1 MSVKRAIKR
10 YNRTIFALSAVYAV
24 TLFAAIYVFNHRLV
38 SGAVAV
44 IVSMLPAL
52 PIIGMFA
59 AIARYLIEE
68 SDEYIRMMEVRK
80 TLVATGFALSIAT
93 IWGFMES
100 FEVVGHVESFYIA
113 VLWFGGLGVG
123 SVVNRFFPPR
133 AA

>member
-1 MSVKRAIKR
+1 MSAKRAIKR

-24 TLFAAIYVFNHRLV
+24 TLFAAIYVFNHHLV

-44 IVSMLPAL
+44 IVSILPAL

-80 TLVATGFALSIAT
+80 TLVATGFALGIAT

-123 SVVNRFFPPR
+123 SVVNRFSPPR

>member
-1 MSVKRAIKR
+1 MSAKAAIRR
-10 YNRTIFALSAVYAV
+10 YNRTVIALSAVYAV
-24 TLFAAIYVFNHRLV
+24 TLFAAIYVFNHHLV

-52 PIIGMFA
+52 PIIGIFGA
-59 AIARYLIEE
+59 VARYLIDEG
-68 SDEYIRMMEVRK
+68 DEYIRMVEVRK

-113 VLWFGGLGVG
+113 VLWFGGLAVG